1 MGLRIG
7 TRSASNGVANL
18 CIDHRSGTGS
28 TMYDIV
34 IIGGGP
40 GGYASALY
48 AHNFGLK
55 VALVEKD
62 RVGGTCLL
70 RGCIPAKAW
79 IESGGVYA
87 TVAGAEEFGVITS
100 EPEFSWPKALIRKQK
115 VVEGLVKGLSGTLKA
130 RGVDIIEGHGRFA
143 GPGTVAV
150 EQADGA
156 VVELQGGSIILA
168 SGSAPATIPGYE
180 IDGTRIVT
188 SDEALDWDNQP
199 ASVAII
205 GGGVIGSEFASFLG
219 EVGTKVHLFE
229 MEDQLVP
236 GMEPEAAKVLQ
247 RAFRK
252 RKIDVHLG
260 VAVGSPAVGE
270 DSVTVPFGDEEVQVE
285 TVLMA
290 VGRRPVTDD
299 AGLDAVGIAT
309 DRGYISVDPATM
321 ATTTPGV
328 YAVGDIVA
336 GTPQLAHVAFAEA
349 IAAVTHIATG
359 EVAAVD
365 YNAIPMVVYSHP
377 EIGWVGRTEAVAR
390 AEGVDV
396 EVAEHAMRGVG
407 RAIIQGTTDGTVKVV
422 TEVDG
427 PILGATVVGH
437 GAGEMVHEL
446 MYAVGWEA
454 LPAEAAAF
462 IHAHPTISEAI
473 GETLM
478 ASTGRPLH

>member
-1 MGLRIG
+1 
-7 TRSASNGVANL
+7 
-18 CIDHRSGTGS
+18 
-28 TMYDIV
+28 MYDIV

-48 AHNFGLK
+48 AHNYGLN

-79 IESGGVYA
+79 IESGGVFA
-87 TVAGAEEFGVITS
+87 TVAGAGDFGVITS
-100 EPEFSWPKALIRKQK
+100 EPEFSWPKALERKQK

-130 RGVDIIEGHGRFA
+130 RGVDVVEGHGRIA
-143 GPGTVAV
+143 GPGTVSV

-156 VVELQGGSIILA
+156 QVTLEARSIIVA
-168 SGSAPATIPGYE
+168 TGSAPATIPGYE
-180 IDGTRIVT
+180 IDGSRIVS
-188 SDEALDWDNQP
+188 SDEALDWTEQP
-199 ASVAII
+199 DSVAII

-219 EVGTKVHLFE
+219 EIGTKVHLFE
-229 MEDQLVP
+229 MENQLVP
-236 GMEPEAAKVLQ
+236 GMEPEAAKILQ

-260 VAVGSPAVGE
+260 VGVGTPTVG
-270 DSVTVPFGDEEVQVE
+270 DASVKVPFGDDVAEVQ

-299 AGLDAVGIAT
+299 AGLDTVGITT
-309 DRGYISVDPATM
+309 DRGYVTVDPATM
-321 ATTTPGV
+321 ATSAGGV

-359 EVAAVD
+359 AVAAVD

-377 EIGWVGRTEAVAR
+377 EIGWVGKTEAAARDDGIDVAI
-390 AEGVDV
+390 
-396 EVAEHAMRGVG
+396 AEHGMRGVG
-407 RAIIQGTTDGTVKVV
+407 RAIIQGTIDGTVKVV
-422 TEVDG
+422 SEVDG
-427 PILGATVVGH
+427 PIVGATVVGH
-437 GAGEMVHEL
+437 GAGEMIHEL

-454 LPAEAAAF
+454 LPEEAASF
-462 IHAHPTISEAI
+462 IHAHPTISEAV
-473 GETLM
+473 GETLL
-478 ASTGRPLH
+478 ASAGRPLH